1 MPDFRGQ
8 AGGHGRTPVPPWQAD
23 QMSDAGTAADG
34 GIKQVI
40 VIRKDLRMRRGKECA
55 QAAHA
60 SMAFITRRLS
70 FPAGSAEARAVF
82 SPPEIT
88 WLTTRFRKVTLQVDS
103 EEERLAV
110 YDRGAD
116 AGLVVHLITD
126 AGLTEF
132 GGEPTRTC
140 LAIGPDYDSRI
151 DAITGDLKLY

>member
-1 MPDFRGQ
+1 MLRME
-8 AGGHGRTPVPPWQAD
+8 TYEL
-23 QMSDAGTAADG
+23 AADD

-40 VIRKDLRMRRGKECA
+40 VIRKDLKMRRGKECA

-70 FPAGSAEARAVF
+70 FPGGGPEARALF
-82 SPPEIT
+82 SPPEVI

-103 EEERLAV
+103 EEELLDVFQRAET
-110 YDRGAD
+110 

-140 LAIGPDYDSRI
+140 LAIGPDYDSEI
-151 DAITGDLKLY
+151 DAVTGDLRLY

>member
-1 MPDFRGQ
+1 MLRME
-8 AGGHGRTPVPPWQAD
+8 TYEL
-23 QMSDAGTAADG
+23 AADD

-40 VIRKDLRMRRGKECA
+40 VIRKDLKMRRGKECA

-70 FPAGSAEARAVF
+70 FPGGGPEARALF
-82 SPPEIT
+82 SPPEVI

-103 EEERLAV
+103 EEELLDVLQRAET
-110 YDRGAD
+110 
-116 AGLVVHLITD
+116 AGLVVHLVTD

-140 LAIGPDYDSRI
+140 LAIGPDYDSKI
-151 DAITGDLKLY
+151 DAVTGDLRLY

>member
-1 MPDFRGQ
+1 MLPMETFEP
-8 AGGHGRTPVPPWQAD
+8 AVAD
-23 QMSDAGTAADG
+23 

-70 FPAGSAEARAVF
+70 FPGGGPEARAVF
-82 SPPEIT
+82 SPAEIT

-103 EEERLAV
+103 EDELMSV
-110 YDRGAD
+110 YQEAAD

-151 DAITGDLKLY
+151 DAVTGELRLY

>member
-1 MPDFRGQ
+1 MTD
-8 AGGHGRTPVPPWQAD
+8 AD
-23 QMSDAGTAADG
+23 ETTADD

-70 FPAGSAEARAVF
+70 FQSGSSEARAVF
-82 SPPEIT
+82 SPPEVT

-103 EEERLAV
+103 EEELLLVNERAE
-110 YDRGAD
+110 A
-116 AGLVVHLITD
+116 AGLVVHLIID

-140 LAIGPDYDSRI
+140 LAIGPDYDGKI
-151 DAITGDLKLY
+151 DAVTGDLRLY

>member
-1 MPDFRGQ
+1 MLRME
-8 AGGHGRTPVPPWQAD
+8 TYEL
-23 QMSDAGTAADG
+23 AADD

-40 VIRKDLRMRRGKECA
+40 VIRKDLKMRRGKECA

-70 FPAGSAEARAVF
+70 FPGGGPEARALF
-82 SPPEIT
+82 SPPEVI
-88 WLTTRFRKVTLQVDS
+88 WLTTRLRKVTLQVDS
-103 EEERLAV
+103 EEELLDVFQRAET
-110 YDRGAD
+110 

-140 LAIGPDYDSRI
+140 LAIGPDYDSEI
-151 DAITGDLKLY
+151 DAVTGDLRLY